1 MPTKN
6 TYLTDAHEAMIERRI
21 SAGEYQ
27 NASEVVRDAIRD
39 WRRHRLEY
47 EEKKSILRS
56 MIQES
61 VDAMK
66 RGEYTEVSD
75 ADLDKFIDSLGN
87 D

>member
-1 MPTKN
+1 
-6 TYLTDAHEAMIERRI
+6 
-21 SAGEYQ
+21 
-27 NASEVVRDAIRD
+27 
-39 WRRHRLEY
+39 
-47 EEKKSILRS
+47 